1 MTKSLFACLNASIIA
16 NKLICSQACNIAGL
30 HKRPV
35 WLMSMARKMTVAM
48 KKGGSGKTTTTVNLA
63 AALVLR
69 GKRVLFVDL
78 DLQANATIAL
88 GINPLELATP

>member
-1 MTKSLFACLNASIIA
+1 
-16 NKLICSQACNIAGL
+16 
-30 HKRPV
+30 
-35 WLMSMARKMTVAM
+35 MSMARKMTVAM